1 MTYIHSL
8 ATFFDV
14 PKGGQRRV
22 LLKERTHYLKRK
34 NAFTNYSDYF
44 TFNGVLASLLN
55 LLYRFLIL
63 SPRTSVLGTDNL
75 LKERGLETIE

>member
-1 MTYIHSL
+1 M

-14 PKGGQRRV
+14 LKVADGEF

-44 TFNGVLASLLN
+44 TFNGVLASFLN

>member
-1 MTYIHSL
+1 M

-14 PKGGQRRV
+14 SKVADGEF

>member
-1 MTYIHSL
+1 M

-14 PKGGQRRV
+14 PKAADGEF

-44 TFNGVLASLLN
+44 TFNGVVASLLN